1 MGQRLVVSVTDRG
14 EEIAAIYYH
23 WSAYTAAS
31 LSEIAQLITFFR
43 NRKCD
48 FGLMAK
54 EDAQLAI
61 IRAAEASE
69 SVLVELADGG
79 KIVERNAH
87 GGVDEDDLEYAQKLF
102 PGESFSEDVSRNS
115 GLVAITPENIA
126 RMHSYEEGTAE
137 IDLTNQIFRTDVWD
151 RIYDDESAEDWLSP
165 EEIEAGRKA
174 IGPNLDCDYDW
185 DDIQSVLNAVKSAP
199 SVYSVDGELR
209 MLVE

>member
-1 MGQRLVVSVTDRG
+1 MGQRLVISIKQHN

-23 WSAYTAAS
+23 WSAYTAS
-31 LSEIAQLITFFR
+31 SIYEIAQLIAFFR
-43 NRKCD
+43 SRKYD
-48 FGLMAK
+48 FGFMTK

-102 PGESFSEDVSRNS
+102 PGESFSEDVSRND

-126 RMHSYEEGTAE
+126 RMHSYEEGTAG
-137 IDLTNQIFRTDVWD
+137 IDLTNQTFRTDVWD

-174 IGPNLDCDYDW
+174 IGSDLDCNYDW
-185 DDIQSVLNAVKSAP
+185 DNAKAVYEAVKNAP
-199 SVYSVDGELR
+199 SVYSVNGELR